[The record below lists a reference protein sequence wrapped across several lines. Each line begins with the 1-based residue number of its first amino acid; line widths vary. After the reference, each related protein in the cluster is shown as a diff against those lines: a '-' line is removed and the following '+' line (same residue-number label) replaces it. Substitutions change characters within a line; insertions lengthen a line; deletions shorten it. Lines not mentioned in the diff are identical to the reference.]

1 MQAQVREVLNRV
13 LTDDAFLDQML
24 TNPQQAL
31 RPYDL
36 TDEERSILASPH
48 RDLLDLMRIGT
59 GPVAVS
65 NIDFTLDLTLDLELD
80 LTLDLEL
87 DLTLD
92 LTIDLDLAAV
102 EARQAVRKEQI
113 AALART
119 VAAAKSRTE
128 RLEQIQHMLQVV
140 SGATELARGSSG
152 DGPVTPASGGDAP
165 DAPASGE

>member
-24 TNPQQAL
+24 TNPEQAL

-36 TDEERSILASPH
+36 TAEERSILASPH
-48 RDLLDLMRIGT
+48 RDLLELMRIGT
-59 GPVAVS
+59 GRTAVS
-65 NIDFTLDLTLDLELD
+65 NIDFLLDLTLDLELD

-92 LTIDLDLAAV
+92 LTLDLDFADV
-102 EARQAVRKEQI
+102 TVRQAVRKEQI

-119 VAAAKSRTE
+119 VAAARSRTE

-140 SGATELARGSSG
+140 SGATALARGSSG
-152 DGPVTPASGGDAP
+152 RTAA
-165 DAPASGE
+165 ETE

>member
-24 TNPQQAL
+24 TNPEQAL

-36 TDEERSILASPH
+36 TDEERSILAGPH

-59 GPVAVS
+59 GRAPVS
-65 NIDFTLDLTLDLELD
+65 NIDLTLDFTLDLDLDLTLDLDLD
-80 LTLDLEL
+80 LS
-87 DLTLD
+87 LD
-92 LTIDLDLAAV
+92 LTIDLDLTTLPQ
-102 EARQAVRKEQI
+102 RQAVRKEQI

-119 VAAAKSRTE
+119 IAAARSRTE

-152 DGPVTPASGGDAP
+152 E
-165 DAPASGE
+165 APAESE

>member
-24 TNPQQAL
+24 TNPEQAL

-36 TDEERSILASPH
+36 TEEERSILASPH
-48 RDLLDLMRIGT
+48 RDLLELMRIGT
-59 GPVAVS
+59 GRTAVS
-65 NIDFTLDLTLDLELD
+65 NIDFLLD

-92 LTIDLDLAAV
+92 LTLDLDFADV
-102 EARQAVRKEQI
+102 SVRQAVRKEQI

-119 VAAAKSRTE
+119 VTAARSRTE
-128 RLEQIQHMLQVV
+128 RLEQIQQMLQVV
-140 SGATELARGSSG
+140 SGATTLARGSSG
-152 DGPVTPASGGDAP
+152 QTAA
-165 DAPASGE
+165 ETE